1 MNLFTR
7 RTFGL
12 AFATLLVMLAV
23 PLSAEQA
30 RELRIGYQKGGV
42 LLVVKQQGVLEKR
55 LARSGIKLSWVE
67 FQSGPPLLEA
77 LSSGAIDIGGTG
89 DTPPIFAQ
97 AAGARVVYL
106 AAAPDPGKST
116 GILVPAESRI
126 ATIADLR
133 GKRVAFT
140 RASNAHNV
148 VVRLLARAGL
158 TYADI
163 QPVYLQP
170 ADAAAA
176 FRNGSVDAWVIW
188 DPFFALGQRFPNT
201 RTLTDAQKVPS
212 NSFFLAGADYAAQN
226 PDAVS
231 TFVEDANRASRWAT
245 AHPAELA
252 ALFSSITG
260 VDLAVEKIAAA
271 RDVYTVHYLDAGI
284 IRQQQQISDIF
295 LRLGLIPHAID
306 VRAIAYVP
314 SAKARAKVAQRTQP
328 GSR

>member
-1 MNLFTR
+1 M
-7 RTFGL
+7 
-12 AFATLLVMLAV
+12 
-23 PLSAEQA
+23 
-30 RELRIGYQKGGV
+30 
-42 LLVVKQQGVLEKR
+42 
-55 LARSGIKLSWVE
+55 
-67 FQSGPPLLEA
+67 
-77 LSSGAIDIGGTG
+77 
-89 DTPPIFAQ
+89 
-97 AAGARVVYL
+97 VYL

-116 GILVPAESRI
+116 GILVPADSRI

-201 RTLTDAQKVPS
+201 RTLTDAQTVPS

-231 TFVEDANRASRWAT
+231 TFVEDTGRASHWAT
-245 AHPAELA
+245 THPTELA
-252 ALFSSITG
+252 ALFSSVTG
-260 VDLAVEKIAAA
+260 VDIDVEKIAAT
-271 RDVYTVHYLDAGI
+271 RDVYTVHYLDAGV
-284 IRQQQQISDIF
+284 IRQQQQIADAF
-295 LRLGLIPHAID
+295 LHLGLIPHAID
-306 VRAIAYVP
+306 VRAIVYVP
-314 SAKARAKVAQRTQP
+314 NAKARAALAQSTRP
-328 GSR
+328 